1 MPASRRMLVSV
12 LAVAAV
18 LSGGAGATRAQTATT
33 QAIPAAA
40 RANPALWPA
49 AASPAA
55 ITDARTEAFIGDL
68 MARMTLEE
76 KVGQIIQADIAS
88 ITPADLAVYPI
99 GSILRGGTLRPA
111 EMNGRRWRLGSP
123 CRGPSARPPQ
133 NGRARRFR

>member
-1 MPASRRMLVSV
+1 MPSSRRMLVSV

-88 ITPADLAVYPI
+88 ITPADLA
-99 GSILRGGTLRPA
+99 T
-111 EMNGRRWRLGSP
+111 
-123 CRGPSARPPQ
+123 
-133 NGRARRFR
+133 